1 MLKSKEPLNH
11 SCERNG
17 IMIYFLKRKYK
28 SQLNYIPTKVYM
40 EQIALSGIMPKSVS
54 HFTLFSIQ
62 LFYIQIMFNL
72 DFKTFPGFLTKI
84 QVMAS
89 YYQDWIALYQGVVF
103 ICILL
108 LKSLFYLSPR
118 HIWEATHRKYLN

>member
-1 MLKSKEPLNH
+1 M
-11 SCERNG
+11 G
-17 IMIYFLKRKYK
+17 
-28 SQLNYIPTKVYM
+28 TTYM

-84 QVMAS
+84 RVMAL

>member
-1 MLKSKEPLNH
+1 MQICILYE
-11 SCERNG
+11 
-17 IMIYFLKRKYK
+17 IFLKIKYEY
-28 SQLNYIPTKVYM
+28 NVYNIYM

-62 LFYIQIMFNL
+62 LFYIQIMFN
-72 DFKTFPGFLTKI
+72 F
-84 QVMAS
+84 
-89 YYQDWIALYQGVVF
+89 YQDWIALYQGVVF

-108 LKSLFYLSPR
+108 LRLLFYLSPR

>member
-1 MLKSKEPLNH
+1 MVNCQISLLFAQPVTNKSLCIVELDT
-11 SCERNG
+11 RT
-17 IMIYFLKRKYK
+17 LD
-28 SQLNYIPTKVYM
+28 YM
-40 EQIALSGIMPKSVS
+40 EQIALSGNMPESVS

-84 QVMAS
+84 RVMAL